1 MGRPMNKILKSDG
14 LQIYFSIKIQAR
26 GGGELKLWERT
37 REANGDPF
45 EKVEL
50 CTERIKETL

>member
-1 MGRPMNKILKSDG
+1 MNKILKSDG